1 MSYANKVMKRAVK
14 ADKKSNNKSAA
25 STGMRKASPNKRK
38 PTKKKK
44 VYK

>member
-25 STGMRKASPNKRK
+25 STQKRK
-38 PTKKKK
+38 PAKKAKK
-44 VYK
+44 R